1 LSKHTGGGQFGKSQ
15 NSWPFVTLT
24 IKNDAISLK
33 TLFQEVRINR
43 NSIQTIMMKKN
54 FINHRFIFKHN
65 DPSIEK
71 EIEFWTFSPNP
82 VAADLRSQG
91 YLVSEG
97 R

>member
-1 LSKHTGGGQFGKSQ
+1 M
-15 NSWPFVTLT
+15 TLT
-24 IKNDAISLK
+24 VNNDAISMK
-33 TLFQEVRINR
+33 TLLQQVRINR
-43 NSIQTIMMKKN
+43 NSIQTIEMKRN
-54 FINHRFIFKHN
+54 FINHRFIFRHN

-71 EIEFWTFSPNP
+71 DLEFWTFSPSP